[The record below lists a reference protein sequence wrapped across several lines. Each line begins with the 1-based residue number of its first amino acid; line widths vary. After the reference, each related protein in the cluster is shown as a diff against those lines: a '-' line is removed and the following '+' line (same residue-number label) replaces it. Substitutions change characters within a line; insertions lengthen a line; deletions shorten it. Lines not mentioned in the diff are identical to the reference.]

1 MAVHSEYVFS
11 LQDIKDLVN
20 DPNIQG
26 SDLSVSITLN
36 FTQDGDKVFRSEVK
50 ADVVNSTGEKVSN
63 ISMLGCPRP
72 PGCP

>member
-20 DPNIQG
+20 DPKIQG

-36 FTQDGDKVFRSEVK
+36 FTQDGDKVFQSEVK
-50 ADVVNSTGEKVSN
+50 ADVVNSAGEKVGNVS
-63 ISMLGCPRP
+63 ILGCPRP